1 MRNVRRSNDRWRQ
14 WRDVHSSRIVLSLLR
29 LRLLR
34 EKVMGDDSGFFPSWV
49 RDEVDSETIKDA
61 VL

>member
-1 MRNVRRSNDRWRQ
+1 MFGAVTTDGAH
-14 WRDVHSSRIVLSLLR
+14 DAICLSSRIILSLLR
-29 LRLLR
+29 LWLLR

-49 RDEVDSETIKDA
+49 RDEVDSETMKDA